1 MEIYEYMYDNY
12 YSYDNFIVITIIV
25 MTTLLSLLL
34 SKKKDSISYVRHLHF
49 VLYDYITK

>member
-12 YSYDNFIVITIIV
+12 YSYDNFIV
-25 MTTLLSLLL
+25 TTFIE
-34 SKKKDSISYVRHLHF
+34 KKDSISYVRHLHF